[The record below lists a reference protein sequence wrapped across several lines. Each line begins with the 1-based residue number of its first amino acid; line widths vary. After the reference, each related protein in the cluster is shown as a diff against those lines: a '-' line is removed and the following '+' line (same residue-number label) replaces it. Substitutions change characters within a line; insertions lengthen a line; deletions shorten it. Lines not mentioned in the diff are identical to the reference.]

1 MTVKASEGPDTS
13 MATAAGTGSLLGQ
26 GRAFLEMIRFSH
38 TLFALPFALAGAVL
52 AWREVGFRWLDVP
65 ALLVCMVFAR
75 SAAMAFNRLV
85 DRHLDA
91 TNPRTASRHLPAGR
105 LSVRAVM
112 LFFVIAA
119 VGFVLATV
127 HFWVWNDNPWPFMLA
142 VPILLFLCGYSL
154 AKRFTAWCHWWL
166 GAALALSPLAAWLA
180 VAGSIAWPAV
190 ILAGAVLFW
199 VAGFDILYAT
209 QDADFDR
216 RAGLFSV
223 PARFG
228 LSVALRVAML
238 CHLIMCAFL
247 VLLIPVAGLGRI
259 YQFGLLAIGVLLLYE
274 HWLVRPDDLSR
285 VNDAFFVVN
294 VIISLGLF
302 GLLLADVSL

>member
-1 MTVKASEGPDTS
+1 MTTLPGS
-13 MATAAGTGSLLGQ
+13 GSLLSQ

-38 TLFALPFALAGAVL
+38 TLFALPFALAGALL

-91 TNPRTASRHLPAGR
+91 ANPRTAGRHLPTGR
-105 LSVRAVM
+105 LSVRAVTI
-112 LFFVIAA
+112 FFVIAA
-119 VGFVLATV
+119 VGFIISTA
-127 HFWVWNDNPWPFMLA
+127 HFWVWNDNPWPLYLS

-180 VAGSIAWPAV
+180 VTGSVAWPAV
-190 ILAGAVLFW
+190 VLAGAVLFW

-223 PARFG
+223 PARLG
-228 LSVALRVAML
+228 VPAALRVAML
-238 CHLIMCAFL
+238 CHLIMFVLLA
-247 VLLIPVAGLGRI
+247 LLIPVAGLGRV